1 MKSKKNINTN
11 NIIYYIILILPIFI
25 SILLSF
31 ISYKLLDSYSN
42 KTYYYYVLEYKHNF
56 NNNLIPPGYVFSI
69 VWTIL
74 YLLIGYAY
82 ANILYNIEI
91 KYWVIP
97 IISLLINYTFIPYMY
112 IALES
117 FTRNTTTLYALLIV
131 LVSLVFGFLTILQF
145 YFTQKNKLYSYILIP
160 YILWLLFAS
169 YLSYNI
175 YIKSFDIMN
184 DETTNYEDPNNQ
196 TVIKVNLLDNPN
208 ITEEERKII
217 LDDPLVKQYI
227 TPTQEEI
234 DDAIDKL
241 GSLDDP
247 NLDNFTKIKIMNNPR
262 LQRITAAKNE

>member
-1 MKSKKNINTN
+1 
-11 NIIYYIILILPIFI
+11 
-25 SILLSF
+25 
-31 ISYKLLDSYSN
+31 
-42 KTYYYYVLEYKHNF
+42 
-56 NNNLIPPGYVFSI
+56 
-69 VWTIL
+69 
-74 YLLIGYAY
+74 
-82 ANILYNIEI
+82 
-91 KYWVIP
+91 
-97 IISLLINYTFIPYMY
+97 
-112 IALES
+112 
-117 FTRNTTTLYALLIV
+117 
-131 LVSLVFGFLTILQF
+131 
-145 YFTQKNKLYSYILIP
+145 
-160 YILWLLFAS
+160 
-169 YLSYNI
+169 
-175 YIKSFDIMN
+175 MN